1 MRLVSE
7 IQPFLTYMLLER
19 YTNEPF
25 QQESCFL
32 KTDGFQ
38 FHQRSVAL
46 TESQTSY
53 EFLFPK

>member
-1 MRLVSE
+1 M
-7 IQPFLTYMLLER
+7 FLER

-32 KTDGFQ
+32 KTDGLQ

-46 TESQTSY
+46 TESETSY
-53 EFLFPK
+53 EFLRPK